1 MATIA
6 ATIVAT
12 EVERGVGAMNLT
24 ELSRRFG
31 RDYRAMREMVLT
43 LDVPFRVNGPSWAF
57 DDEAVRLLSEQVRTN
72 DERLARRV
80 GVRVGA

>member
-1 MATIA
+1 
-6 ATIVAT
+6 
-12 EVERGVGAMNLT
+12 MNLT

-80 GVRVGA
+80 GVREIA